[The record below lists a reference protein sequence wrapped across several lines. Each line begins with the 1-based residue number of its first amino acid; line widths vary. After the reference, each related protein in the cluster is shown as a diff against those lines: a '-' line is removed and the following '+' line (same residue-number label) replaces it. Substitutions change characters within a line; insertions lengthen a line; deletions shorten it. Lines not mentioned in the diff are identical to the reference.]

1 VSAFHGPCD
10 LPVEKMRTLSER
22 KFRSCTGI
30 LSLVL
35 ALAACDLLE
44 VPAAATFQSGA
55 TNALALKDFV
65 QLVLQR
71 NETIQIRI
79 LELAITKKRLRAEQG
94 VFEPELVA
102 SYDRVENKRQ
112 NTAEQRRS
120 TGVVEFEEDN
130 NIYNGGLEAL
140 IPTGA
145 RIRLGYTLRDLRNNL
160 QEPPVGSIVTNT
172 PRGEYQ
178 TFIGLSVTQPLL
190 KNAWLPATLANI
202 RLAAVA
208 SEIAFQEYRRQ
219 MMIII
224 STAEAAYWNLYMA
237 QEQVRFFRDSV
248 GLAESLVAD
257 NRERLN
263 AGRGSELEVLEAEA
277 GRALRKSKL
286 AEAEQ
291 KYFETTAQLLGF
303 LSESASLNTWIRATE
318 EPAASQEPF
327 SFSESGMRAFEMNPD
342 YLTQLKR
349 IKQEDIRVM
358 YARNQRL
365 PQLDFRGSF
374 GMNGLGSNPG
384 ESWEEVGSQDWPSF
398 SAGLELRIP
407 LGGGMKTRNE
417 LHASKLAKQQ
427 ALVALNDLETQILNA
442 IENSIRKINNARGSI
457 GNYQTVVNFN
467 RNLLESERGRLEVG
481 RVESRRVLEADAS
494 LFEARN
500 SELEARVQA
509 QRAQLELELVQ
520 GSLLKDRNFDVSQR
534 VLQQKLE
541 DVFHK
546 VGIAP
551 EHYQD
556 LLKDLELEYMKE
568 MTPPEGPEAQKS
580 RQLLRKTLFEMEHGP
595 KAKKPNGEK

>member
-1 VSAFHGPCD
+1 MEKSAQAPAIGKTAWCLRFHVLKTTGKIG
-10 LPVEKMRTLSER
+10 LLLAIAVTRLSEPTA
-22 KFRSCTGI
+22 SA
-30 LSLVL
+30 S
-35 ALAACDLLE
+35 
-44 VPAAATFQSGA
+44 FQSGT

-79 LELAITKKRLRAEQG
+79 LELAITKKRLGAERG
-94 VFEPELVA
+94 VFEPEVVA

-120 TGVVEFEEDN
+120 TGVLIFEEDN

-160 QEPPVGSIVTNT
+160 QEPPVGTIVTNT

-178 TFIGLSVTQPLL
+178 TFAGISLTQPLL
-190 KNAWLPATLANI
+190 KNAWFPATLANI
-202 RLAAVA
+202 RLAAIA
-208 SEIAFQEYRRQ
+208 SDIAYQEYRRQ
-219 MMIII
+219 MMVVI

-248 GLAESLVAD
+248 RLAEGLVAD
-257 NRERLN
+257 NRERLQ

-277 GRALRKSKL
+277 GLALRKSKL

-303 LSESASLNTWIRATE
+303 LSESASLNTWIEAIE
-318 EPAASQEPF
+318 EPTSSPDAGTLT
-327 SFSESGMRAFEMNPD
+327 ESGMVAFELNPD

-349 IKQEDIRVM
+349 VNQADIRLG

-365 PQLDFRGSF
+365 PQLDLRGSF
-374 GMNGLGSNPG
+374 GLNGLGASPG
-384 ESWEEVGSQDWPSF
+384 ESWEQVEKEDFPSF
-398 SAGLELRIP
+398 TAGIELRIP
-407 LGGGMKTRNE
+407 LSGGIKTKNE
-417 LHASKLAKQQ
+417 LHAAKLSKQQ
-427 ALVALNDLETQILNA
+427 AIVALNDLKTQILNA
-442 IENSIRKINNARGSI
+442 LENAIRKISSARESI
-457 GNYQTVVNFN
+457 RNYDMVVNFN
-467 RNLLESERGRLEVG
+467 RSLLDTERARLEVG

-509 QRAQLELELVQ
+509 QRAQLELELLQ
-520 GSLLKDRNFDVSQR
+520 GSLLKDRNFDVSQK
-534 VLQQKLE
+534 VLQGKLE
-541 DVFHK
+541 DIFQK

-551 EHYQD
+551 QHYQD

-568 MTPPEGPEAQKS
+568 IPEDPNEQKA
-580 RQLLRKTLFEMEHGP
+580 RQLLRQTIFDMEHGP
-595 KAKKPNGEK
+595 KAPKPDSK

>member
-1 VSAFHGPCD
+1 MVAF
-10 LPVEKMRTLSER
+10 LL
-22 KFRSCTGI
+22 
-30 LSLVL
+30 L
-35 ALAACDLLE
+35 AIGFE
-44 VPAAATFQSGA
+44 TRVTATFHSGS
-55 TNALALKDFV
+55 TNAMALKEFV

-79 LELAITKKRLRAEQG
+79 LELAITKKKLQAERG

-120 TGVVEFEEDN
+120 TGVLIFDEEN

-145 RIRLGYTLRDLRNNL
+145 KIRLGYTLRDLRNNL
-160 QEPPVGSIVTNT
+160 QDPPLGTIVTNT
-172 PRGEYQ
+172 VKGEYQ
-178 TFIGLSVTQPLL
+178 TFVGISLTQPLL
-190 KNAWLPATLANI
+190 KNAWFPATLANI

-219 MMIII
+219 MMTII

-248 GLAESLVAD
+248 ALAESLVAD
-257 NRERLN
+257 NREKFK

-277 GRALRKSKL
+277 GLALRQSKL

-291 KYFETTAQLLGF
+291 KYFETTAQLLTF
-303 LSESASLNTWIRATE
+303 LSESASLNTWIQATE
-318 EPAASQEPF
+318 EPVATQEPTTL
-327 SFSESGMRAFEMNPD
+327 SESGMLAFELNPD

-349 IKQEDIRVM
+349 VNQEDIRLR

-365 PQLDFRGSF
+365 PQLDLRGSY
-374 GMNGLGSNPG
+374 GVNGLGSNAS
-384 ESWEEVGSQDWPSF
+384 ESWEEAESQDFPSF
-398 SAGLELRIP
+398 SAGVELRIP
-407 LGGGMKTRNE
+407 LGGGIKTRND
-417 LHASKLAKQQ
+417 LHAAKLAKQQ
-427 ALVALNDLETQILNA
+427 AIVALDDLQTQILNA
-442 IENSIRKINNARGSI
+442 IENSIRKINSARASI
-457 GNYQTVVNFN
+457 RNYEMVVNFN
-467 RNLLESERGRLEVG
+467 RNLLETERARLEVG
-481 RVESRRVLEADAS
+481 RIESRRVLEADAS

-509 QRAQLELELVQ
+509 QRAQLELELLQ
-520 GSLLKDRNFDVSQR
+520 GSVLKERNFDVSQR
-534 VLQQKLE
+534 VLQTKLE
-541 DVFHK
+541 DVFRK

-556 LLKDLELEYMKE
+556 LLKDLELEYVKE
-568 MTPPEGPEAQKS
+568 VTPPEDPEMRKA
-580 RQLLRKTLFEMEHGP
+580 RQLLRTRIFESQYGP
-595 KAKKPNGEK
+595 NSTNRLNKYETTP